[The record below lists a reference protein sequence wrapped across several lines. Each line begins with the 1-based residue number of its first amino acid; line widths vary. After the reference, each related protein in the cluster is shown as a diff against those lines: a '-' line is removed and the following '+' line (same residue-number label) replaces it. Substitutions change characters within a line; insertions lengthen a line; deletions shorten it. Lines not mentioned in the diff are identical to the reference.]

1 MTGEMTEEVNAEKNT
16 KKPSLLKKWLTILS
30 SCNLPENT
38 EMDIISKF
46 LLIIRSCVFS
56 MTLMSGIIGGLLAL
70 SLTKQISWL
79 NWILSTIGIVIA
91 HAVNNIINDF
101 FDLKQGIDDDEYA
114 RAMYAPHPILTG
126 LISKRKF
133 ILLALA
139 LNLIDVGILIY
150 FILTVNWYVLFFA
163 LAGIFISVFYVA
175 PPLNLKK
182 HGLGEPAVFIIWG
195 PLMIGGTFYVST
207 LGQISHWVWIATIP
221 YALIVTT
228 ILFGKHI
235 DKYEPDKKKGIK
247 TLPVI
252 IGEKNARITNIVLM
266 GLFYIII
273 IILIAL
279 KYQGIGLVLTFISIP
294 RYIFVA
300 KNYLKPKPKEP
311 PEEWPI
317 WPLWYVGFAFH
328 LIRLSGLTLIFGLLA
343 NIFIP
348 AQYLWFW

>member
-1 MTGEMTEEVNAEKNT
+1 MAEEENT
-16 KKPSLLKKWLTILS
+16 RKKTNKPSLLKKWSTILN
-30 SCNLPENT
+30 SCNLPENA
-38 EMDIISKF
+38 EMDLISKF

-70 SLTKQISWL
+70 SFTKQISWL
-79 NWILSTIGIVIA
+79 NWVLSTIGIVI
-91 HAVNNIINDF
+91 
-101 FDLKQGIDDDEYA
+101 
-114 RAMYAPHPILTG
+114 
-126 LISKRKF
+126 ISKRNL

-150 FILTVNWYVLFFA
+150 FMLTVNWYVLFFA
-163 LAGIFISVFYVA
+163 LAEMFISVFYVA

-195 PLMIGGTFYVST
+195 PLMIGGTFYVTT
-207 LGQISHWVWIATIP
+207 LGQIPYWVWIATIP

-235 DKYEPDKKKGIK
+235 DKYKPDKKKGIK
-247 TLPVI
+247 SLPVI
-252 IGEKNARITNIVLM
+252 IGEKNARITNIILM
-266 GLFYIII
+266 GLFYIVV

-279 KYQGIGLVLTFISIP
+279 KYQGIGLVLTFLSIP
-294 RYIFVA
+294 RYIFVI
-300 KNYLKPKPKEP
+300 KNYLKPKPKES

-328 LIRLSGLTLIFGLLA
+328 LIRLSGLTLILGLIVNL
-343 NIFIP
+343 FIP
-348 AQYLWFW
+348 NQYLWFW